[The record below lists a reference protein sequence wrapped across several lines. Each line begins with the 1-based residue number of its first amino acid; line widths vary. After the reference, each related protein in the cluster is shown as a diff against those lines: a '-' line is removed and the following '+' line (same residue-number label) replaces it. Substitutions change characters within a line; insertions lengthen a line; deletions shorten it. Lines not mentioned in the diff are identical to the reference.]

1 MRKIGIFG
9 GTFDPVHIAHL
20 ILAEQALNE
29 CSLDEVWFMPAN
41 IPPHKKHEGMADGK
55 DRAHMVE
62 LAIQHHPQFKL
73 LRLELART
81 GPSYTVDTIEH
92 LLQIYPNE
100 QFYFIIGGDMVK
112 SLERWHQIDRLRDM
126 VRFIVTDRPDYSLE
140 KGEHISET
148 MLYIHV
154 PNCPISSSDI
164 RSRIKKQQS
173 IRFLIPEE
181 VRSYVEENHL
191 YENDGH

>member
-154 PNCPISSSDI
+154 PQLSISSSDI

-191 YENDGH
+191 YENDGY

>member
-41 IPPHKKHEGMADGK
+41 TPPHKKHEGMADGK

-81 GPSYTVDTIEH
+81 GPSYTVDTIEN

-126 VRFIVTDRPDYSLE
+126 VRFIVTDRPDYVLE
-140 KGEHISET
+140 KGEHISEA
-148 MLYIHV
+148 MVYIHV
-154 PNCPISSSDI
+154 PQMSISSSDI

-181 VRSYVEENHL
+181 VRSYVEENRL
-191 YENDGH
+191 YENEGH